1 MRSLFFFNLDYVVPP
16 GLCSQSSWAACVLL
30 GAPRLPWAAPEHGCF
45 VLVNLQGC
53 QFSRFLSV
61 RAGRKVERAGK
72 GAGGRR
78 DAALKALPA
87 RNAAS
92 GQRATLP
99 LCCSVPQGWAAP
111 SQPRFPPGER
121 LCSPVRLLSRLSS
134 ALRASP

>member
-78 DAALKALPA
+78 DAGKGKQGCCAQGTASPQCCERPAGDTAALLLRAARLGCTFPASLPA
-87 RNAAS
+87 RRKALLTCAPAVAS
-92 GQRATLP
+92 
-99 LCCSVPQGWAAP
+99 
-111 SQPRFPPGER
+111 
-121 LCSPVRLLSRLSS
+121 
-134 ALRASP
+134 